1 MTQHPVDAN
10 LKGLTH
16 PVDANLKGLTHPVD
30 ANLKGLTHPK
40 VYRKL
45 YKPTSLPDIKE
56 FNENVSEIKCK
67 DDFASDLK
75 ISVFVVCAS
84 LNSLINLKVLLDMY
98 HDDNDGSFKLE
109 YNSKSKKSKK
119 PKKKGEDS
127 FYNSLKIT
135 TQIKGNNVS
144 GKIFPNGNLQIA
156 GCKSIEM
163 CHRVPLLIKEFIY
176 DYFPCI
182 KTPSMYKLTNAKI
195 GMINSQFKFGNDINQ
210 NILKDVINRNNW
222 ENGNWRFATYQPS
235 KYPGIN
241 AKYWS
246 DLAVNNYKTWLANQL
261 EEQKKAKE
269 KGLEF
274 TMKNYPKK
282 VDGQVAVFIFRS
294 GNTIITGAKTI
305 GDIKNA
311 YDCLVKLVRDNP
323 ECLKNRKSESDSES
337 DSDSGSDTDDSDFE
351 Y

>member
-1 MTQHPVDAN
+1 MA
-10 LKGLTH
+10 
-16 PVDANLKGLTHPVD
+16 
-30 ANLKGLTHPK
+30 K

-56 FNENVSEIKCK
+56 FNENVASIKCE
-67 DDFASDLK
+67 DEFASNLR

-84 LNSLINLKVLLDMY
+84 LNSLIDLKVLLDLY
-98 HDDNDGSFKLE
+98 HEDNDGSFILK

-119 PKKKGEDS
+119 PKEKGEES
-127 FYNSLKIT
+127 FYNSLQIIT
-135 TQIKGNNVS
+135 KIKGNNIS

-163 CHRVPLLIKEFIY
+163 CHNVPLLIKEFIY
-176 DYFPCI
+176 DYLPCI

-195 GMINSQFKFGNDINQ
+195 GMINSQFKFGTDIDQ
-210 NILKDVINRNNW
+210 NKLKDVINQNNW
-222 ENGNWRFATYQPS
+222 ENSGNWRFATYQPS

-246 DLAVNNYKTWLANQL
+246 DSAVSTYKTWLANQL
-261 EEQKKAKE
+261 EKQKEAKE
-269 KGLEF
+269 NGVEF
-274 TMKNYPKK
+274 TMKNYPRK
-282 VDGQVAVFIFRS
+282 VQGQVAVFIFRS

-305 GDIKNA
+305 EDVRNA
-311 YDCLVKLVRDNP
+311 YNSLVKLVRDNP
-323 ECLKNRKSESDSES
+323 ECSKERES
-337 DSDSGSDTDDSDFE
+337 DSDSSDSDSESDTDDSDFE